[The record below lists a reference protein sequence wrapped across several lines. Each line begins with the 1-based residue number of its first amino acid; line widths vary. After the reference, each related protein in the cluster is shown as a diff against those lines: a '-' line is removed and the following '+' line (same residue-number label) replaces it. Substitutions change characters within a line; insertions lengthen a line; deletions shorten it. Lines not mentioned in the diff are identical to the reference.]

1 MKPSS
6 VLIVLGAI
14 AAASIG
20 FLVTQSFL
28 ISAAIL
34 GVGLAFIGLQR
45 TSDWWRRAYIF
56 TIFATGA
63 GASHIAGVAQFG
75 SVAKLLA
82 LGLLALVT
90 FANTRSLEPVWAGK
104 THRTLIFTLWLTVGL
119 AAASIIWSESRADTS
134 TQVLAFIA
142 FVYVLHRTSTTRW
155 KDRAVLIGDIGV
167 AYWAS
172 FILLLAGAGL
182 AFVGFPGAVSDY
194 SGRHLG
200 IFNNPNLLGMIS
212 ALTFALGMGWAIYKR
227 SALVFIS
234 LLVPLSQVLLS
245 ESRTAILAVV
255 LVFSWTVVRAKAKN
269 FVVLAYL
276 ASTMALGA
284 IALSWKPFEGYLDR
298 FSTMDGGDL
307 LNTRTNA
314 WNDVQRTIA
323 DDPLG
328 IGWAATPTVLEE
340 WGSNGVASGL
350 NSVHNSYLQLVFE
363 LGVAGI
369 IPVLLIV
376 ILLTKVGM
384 MRHHGVAIGFGAVAL
399 TGLIIQIT
407 ESPIFGLGQPYPYLF
422 WIAVVAGTVFS
433 EKPDTEEEP
442 VSLRTQTTPALIH

>member
-1 MKPSS
+1 MEVRTNAIPLNIISFRDRSCRYGVVIYASYVSPS
-6 VLIVLGAI
+6 IVIIALGTI
-14 AAASIG
+14 AASSAG
-20 FLVTQSFL
+20 YLLTQNAV
-28 ISAAIL
+28 ISGIIL
-34 GVGLAFIGLQR
+34 
-45 TSDWWRRAYIF
+45 
-56 TIFATGA
+56 
-63 GASHIAGVAQFG
+63 
-75 SVAKLLA
+75 
-82 LGLLALVT
+82 
-90 FANTRSLEPVWAGK
+90 
-104 THRTLIFTLWLTVGL
+104 
-119 AAASIIWSESRADTS
+119 
-134 TQVLAFIA
+134 
-142 FVYVLHRTSTTRW
+142 
-155 KDRAVLIGDIGV
+155 
-167 AYWAS
+167 
-172 FILLLAGAGL
+172 GAGL

-212 ALTFALGMGWAIYKR
+212 ALTFALGMGWVIYKR

-255 LVFSWTVVRAKAKN
+255 LVFSWTVVRTKAKN
-269 FVVLAYL
+269 FVVVAYIT
-276 ASTMALGA
+276 SIVALGA
-284 IALSWKPFEGYLDR
+284 MAVSWRPFGGYLDR

-350 NSVHNSYLQLVFE
+350 SSVHNSYLQLVFE

-376 ILLTKVGM
+376 ILLIKVGM
-384 MRHHGVAIGFGAVAL
+384 MRHHGAAIGFGAVAL
-399 TGLIIQIT
+399 MGLIIQIT
-407 ESPIFGLGQPYPYLF
+407 ESPIFGLGQPYPYIF
-422 WIAVVAGTVFS
+422 WFAVVAATIFS
-433 EKPDTEEEP
+433 ESQGVEKKDTDG
-442 VSLRTQTTPALIH
+442 VSIKTHELVS

>member
-1 MKPSS
+1 M
-6 VLIVLGAI
+6 LIVLGAI
-14 AAASIG
+14 VAASIG
-20 FLVTQSFL
+20 FLATQSFL

-34 GVGLAFIGLQR
+34 GVGLAFVGLQR
-45 TSDWWRRAYIF
+45 IPDWWRRAYIF

-63 GASHIAGVAQFG
+63 GASHMAGVSQFG

-82 LGLLALVT
+82 LGLLALAT
-90 FANTRSLEPVWAGK
+90 FVSTSSVNSVWAGK
-104 THRTLIFTLWLTVGL
+104 THRTLISTLWLTAGL
-119 AAASIIWSESRADTS
+119 AAASIIWSESRIDTA
-134 TQVLAFIA
+134 TQVLAFFA

-155 KDRAVLIGDIGV
+155 KDRAVLIGDVGV

-172 FILLLAGAGL
+172 FLLLLAGAGL

-212 ALTFALGMGWAIYKR
+212 ALTFALGMGWAIHKR
-227 SALVFIS
+227 TVAVFIS

-276 ASTMALGA
+276 ASIMALGA
-284 IALSWKPFEGYLDR
+284 IALSWKPFEGHLDR

-384 MRHHGVAIGFGAVAL
+384 MRHHGVAVGFGAVAL

-422 WIAVVAGTVFS
+422 WFAVVAATIFS
-433 EKPDTEEEP
+433 KNQGDEKKDTDG
-442 VSLRTQTTPALIH
+442 VSIKTHELVS

>member
-6 VLIVLGAI
+6 VLIFLGVI
-14 AAASIG
+14 AVAGTG

-34 GVGLAFIGLQR
+34 GVGLAFVGLQR

-63 GASHIAGVAQFG
+63 GASHIAGLVQIG
-75 SVAKLLA
+75 SVTKLLA
-82 LGLLALVT
+82 LGLLAIAT
-90 FANTRSLEPVWAGK
+90 FVDTRSANPVWAGK
-104 THRTLIFTLWLTVGL
+104 THRTLISTLWLTAGL
-119 AAASIIWSESRADTS
+119 AAASIIWSESRSDTA
-134 TQVLAFIA
+134 TQALAFIA

-155 KDRAVLIGDIGV
+155 KDKAVLIGDVGS

-172 FILLLAGAGL
+172 FLLLLAGAGL

-212 ALTFALGMGWAIYKR
+212 ALTFVLGIGWAIHKR
-227 SALVFIS
+227 TVAVVIS
-234 LLVPLSQVLLS
+234 LIVPLSQVLLS

-255 LVFSWTVVRAKAKN
+255 LVLLWTVVRARAKN
-269 FVVLAYL
+269 FVVVAYITSIVAL
-276 ASTMALGA
+276 VAMAV
-284 IALSWKPFEGYLDR
+284 SWRPFEGYLDR

-314 WNDVQRTIA
+314 WNDAQRTIVE
-323 DDPLG
+323 DPLG
-328 IGWAATPTVLEE
+328 IGWAATPTVLEK
-340 WGSNGVASGL
+340 WGNDGVASGL
-350 NSVHNSYLQLVFE
+350 SSIHNSYLQLVFE
-363 LGVAGI
+363 LGVAGV
-369 IPVLLIV
+369 IPVLMIV

-384 MRHHGVAIGFGAVAL
+384 MRHHGLAIGFGAVAL
-399 TGLIIQIT
+399 TGLIVQIT

-433 EKPDTEEEP
+433 EKPDSEEEP